1 MKIVCVQP
9 HGQWFTVGREYLVLA
24 ISMRARA
31 GLSFRIV
38 SDDAGT
44 PVLAPA
50 ELFDVVPA
58 QPMSGNWVAEVGEG
72 GQLELGP
79 RRWLERGFW
88 ERFFDGD
95 ADARRVFDEEVRAMG
110 G

>member
-9 HGQWFTVGREYLVLA
+9 KGQWVTVGREYLVLA
-24 ISMRARA
+24 INMRARV

-44 PVLAPA
+44 PILASA

-58 QPMSGNWVAEVGEG
+58 QPIPEHWVAEVGVG
-72 GQLELGP
+72 GELELGP

-95 ADARRVFDEEVRAMG
+95 ADARRVFDEEVQAMG